1 MDDLEK
7 RILQA
12 FRSMSDDCRA
22 DAIASMEAWAK
33 AFPRRQATM
42 LTLIVGGSLRT
53 IQMQHKVG

>member
-12 FRSMSDDCRA
+12 FRSMSDDCRT

-33 AFPRRQATM
+33 AFPRCQAIQ
-42 LTLIVGGSLRT
+42 LTLVVSGSLRA
-53 IQMQHKVG
+53 IPMQGK